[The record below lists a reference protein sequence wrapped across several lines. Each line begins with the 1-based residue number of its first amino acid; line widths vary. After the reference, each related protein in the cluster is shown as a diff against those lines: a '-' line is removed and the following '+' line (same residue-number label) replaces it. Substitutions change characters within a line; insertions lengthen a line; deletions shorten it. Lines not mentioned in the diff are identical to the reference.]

1 MSLERAFPLTRA
13 ALRSM
18 AATAMIVTC
27 RCGGSLVVMTAGA
40 VSPAQS
46 VQPCMAENGQQA
58 IVRDKQKADKLH
70 VFTRYPR
77 SQVPNPGDPTHQAV
91 PR

>member
-1 MSLERAFPLTRA
+1 M
-13 ALRSM
+13 M
-18 AATAMIVTC
+18 
-27 RCGGSLVVMTAGA
+27 MTAGT
-40 VSPAQS
+40 VSPTQR

-77 SQVPNPGDPTHQAV
+77 SQVPNSGDPTHLAV